1 MAEKTPFHQWTD
13 EKGRVLIVKCL
24 NKDGT
29 SHNGFMWPKSG
40 KVAIPK
46 NSTKNDCESGGL
58 FGWAWGIGVGDG
70 KDPNACSPWLVFA
83 AKPEHVIVVED
94 GPKVKACVSSEDAEV
109 EVVYYGDMATA
120 MYITSQQRVAW
131 VMHNS
136 DGKASATGEMG
147 SASATGWSGSASA
160 TGESGSASA
169 TGWSGS
175 ASATGWSGSASAT
188 GWSGSGRGVV
198 RVGLR
203 PLVVEFVP
211 FVDDRFGR
219 HAFDHFAVR
228 LRRVRRGQLEPVDG
242 LLGSELHERRRV
254 LLGERP

>member
-160 TGESGSASA
+160 TGWRGSASA
-169 TGWSGS
+169 TGGNSVAAVTNEYCTVEVGADGIAAACAEEVFWRIRKGAVLIQRWGDAKKSKT
-175 ASATGWSGSASAT
+175 AVIDSATLKKFKDGDLVKVL
-188 GWSGSGRGVV
+188 RGKVTK
-198 RVGLR
+198 
-203 PLVVEFVP
+203 
-211 FVDDRFGR
+211 
-219 HAFDHFAVR
+219 A
-228 LRRVRRGQLEPVDG
+228 
-242 LLGSELHERRRV
+242 
-254 LLGERP
+254 